1 VRRLSGNSIALA
13 FGLAASV
20 VAAPAFAQP
29 AQQPAPPSAPPDKET
44 CVDAFDRGQRA
55 QSDRALRRA
64 LGDLILCAQESCP
77 TVLRADCAGVL
88 AEVRSALPTIVFA
101 ADDGNGHELTDVKVF
116 AGAELI
122 ASKLDGR
129 AIAVDPGAVELRF
142 EVPGRAPLVT
152 TRMIREGEKSR
163 VVRVSLAGSA
173 GAVPDAASDAH
184 GEGIPDHGASPPQP
198 ARRSTLGWVLPTSLA
213 GVGLAGL
220 GIALVMRLRFDGRVD
235 DLRGSCAP
243 DCSPQQRSDL
253 SGTLVASNIALGAG
267 IGALALGVATWFL
280 TAPASSSAGAST
292 RATSRAFVPGGF
304 AW

>member
-1 VRRLSGNSIALA
+1 M
-13 FGLAASV
+13 
-20 VAAPAFAQP
+20 VAAPTFAQP
-29 AQQPAPPSAPPDKET
+29 AQPSAPPPDKET
-44 CVDAFDRGQRA
+44 CVASFDRGQRA

-64 LGDLILCAQESCP
+64 LGDLIVCAQESCP

-116 AGAELI
+116 AGAELV

-142 EVPGRAPLVT
+142 EVPGLTPLVT
-152 TRMIREGEKSR
+152 TRTIREGEKSR
-163 VVRVSLAGSA
+163 VIRVSLAGAA
-173 GAVPDAASDAH
+173 GAAPIAASDAH
-184 GEGIPDHGASPPQP
+184 GEAMLDRGAPPP

-220 GIALVMRLRFDGRVD
+220 GVALVMRLRFDGRVD

-243 DCSPQQRSDL
+243 DCSQQQRSDL
-253 SGTLVASNIALGAG
+253 SGTLVASNVALGAG
-267 IGALALGVATWFL
+267 ISALALGVATWFL
-280 TAPASSSAGAST
+280 TAPPSSSPGGPGAST
-292 RATSRAFVPGGF
+292 RATSRAIVPGGF

>member
-1 VRRLSGNSIALA
+1 MRRLSGNSIAFAVSLA
-13 FGLAASV
+13 VSLII
-20 VAAPAFAQP
+20 VAPAPAFAQP
-29 AQQPAPPSAPPDKET
+29 GQPSAPPDKEM
-44 CVDAFDRGQRA
+44 CVASFDRGQRA

-64 LGDLILCAQESCP
+64 LGDLIVCAQESCP

-142 EVPGRAPLVT
+142 EVPGRPPLVT
-152 TRMIREGEKSR
+152 TRMVREGEKSR
-163 VVRVSLAGSA
+163 VIRVSLAGPA
-173 GAVPDAASDAH
+173 GAAGAADTA
-184 GEGIPDHGASPPQP
+184 GADTAPRPP
-198 ARRSTLGWVLPTSLA
+198 ARRGTLGWVLPSSLA

-243 DCSPQQRSDL
+243 DCTAQQRSDL
-253 SGTLVASNIALGAG
+253 SGTLVASNVALGAG
-267 IGALALGVATWFL
+267 IGALALGAATWFL
-280 TAPASSSAGAST
+280 TAPPSSSPGAST
-292 RATSRAFVPGGF
+292 RATSRAIVPGGF